1 MPSVLSSTAS
11 YDYGYPAKV
20 ITGAYDK
27 SYFFEDLLGFK
38 LDLFPGVLL
47 LSRRRLS
54 SFPVDLAIGFGPGLS
69 AMVVLLEF
77 RE

>member
-1 MPSVLSSTAS
+1 MTTPILRDGIA
-11 YDYGYPAKV
+11 
-20 ITGAYDK
+20 GAYAK

-38 LDLFPGVLL
+38 LGLFPGVLL

-69 AMVVLLEF
+69 AMIVLLKYSE
-77 RE
+77 